1 MMIRL
6 LMNVY
11 LFISDV
17 FVLDCIICFDNQSND
32 LNLILLRHNIGR
44 YRVTTNSLYYFISLY
59 YFEYFCS
66 VWVCELKLSWF
77 FSLDHTI

>member
-1 MMIRL
+1 MIIRL

-17 FVLDCIICFDNQSND
+17 FVLYCIICFDNQSKH

-44 YRVTTNSLYYFISLY
+44 YRVTTNSLYHFIFYIILSVYISLG
-59 YFEYFCS
+59 
-66 VWVCELKLSWF
+66 L
-77 FSLDHTI
+77 